1 MTAAVGHPT
10 LRLVRIGIG
19 DWTLNGLSP
28 GEYRLL

>member
-1 MTAAVGHPT
+1 